1 MTTLK
6 SPEDLRRLRE
16 SNRLV
21 AEVMRELIGM
31 VDVGVT
37 TLDLDAE
44 AERLIRSREAIPA
57 FKGYRGYPNT
67 ICASVNEE
75 VVHGIP
81 RKRRLVA
88 GDVLSLDVG
97 VRYRDFYGDTAR
109 TVAVGE
115 IRLEARRQI
124 TVAKTCL
131 SEACDRAEEGKR
143 LGDISSTIE
152 RIAHEH
158 GYSVVRDYVGHG
170 IGRKLHEDPQIPNF
184 GIPRPNIR
192 LRVGMV
198 LAIEPM
204 LNAGTWEVE
213 RLADTWTV
221 VTKDRM
227 LSVHVE
233 DTVAITEDGPE
244 ILTRVDTLRGSGQGG
259 RQ

>member
-6 SPEDLRRLRE
+6 SPEDLCRLRE
-16 SNRLV
+16 SNQLV
-21 AEVMRELIGM
+21 AEVMRKLIEM
-31 VDVGVT
+31 VAVGVT

-44 AERLIRSREAIPA
+44 AECQIRARGAIPA
-57 FKGYRGYPNT
+57 FKGYRGYPKT
-67 ICASVNEE
+67 ICASVNEQ

-81 RKRRLVA
+81 SKRRLVS
-88 GDVLSLDVG
+88 GDVLSIDVG
-97 VRYRDFYGDTAR
+97 VQYRDFYGDMAR
-109 TVAVGE
+109 SIPIGE
-115 IRLEARRQI
+115 IRPEARRQI

-131 SEACDRAEEGKR
+131 SEACNLAEEGKR
-143 LGDISSTIE
+143 LGDISSTVE
-152 RIAHEH
+152 RIALRH

-184 GIPRPNIR
+184 GVPRPNIR

-213 RLADTWTV
+213 RLADLWTV
-221 VTKDRM
+221 VTKDRK

-244 ILTRVDTLRGSGQGG
+244 ILTRIDTV
-259 RQ
+259 

>member
-31 VDVGVT
+31 VAVGGT
-37 TLDLDAE
+37 TLDLDVE
-44 AERLIRSREAIPA
+44 AERLIRSLGAVPA
-57 FKGYRGYPNT
+57 FKGYLGYTNT
-67 ICASVNEE
+67 ICASINEQ

-81 RKRRLVA
+81 SKRRLVS
-88 GDVLSLDVG
+88 GDVLSIDVG
-97 VRYRDFYGDTAR
+97 VRYRDFYGDIAR
-109 TVAVGE
+109 TVPVGE
-115 IRLEARRQI
+115 IRAEAQRHI
-124 TVAKTCL
+124 ATAKMCL
-131 SEACDRAEEGKR
+131 SEACDRAREGKR

-152 RIAHEH
+152 RIAHRH

-170 IGRKLHEDPQIPNF
+170 IGRNLHEDPQIPNY

-221 VTKDRM
+221 VTKDRK

-233 DTVAITEDGPE
+233 DTVAVTEEGPE
-244 ILTRVDTLRGSGQGG
+244 ILTRIDAL
-259 RQ
+259 

>member
-31 VDVGVT
+31 VDVCVT

-44 AERLIRSREAIPA
+44 AERLIRSQGAIPA

-81 RKRRLVA
+81 SKRRLVA
-88 GDVLSLDVG
+88 GDVLSIDVG
-97 VRYRDFYGDTAR
+97 LRYRDFYGDIAR
-109 TVAVGE
+109 TVPVRE
-115 IRLEARRQI
+115 IRPEAQRQI
-124 TVAKTCL
+124 TAAKTCL
-131 SEACDRAEEGKR
+131 SRACDLAREGNR

-152 RIAHEH
+152 RIAHEY

-170 IGRKLHEDPQIPNF
+170 IGRKLHEDPQIPNY

-192 LRVGMV
+192 LRAGMV

-213 RLADTWTV
+213 RLPNAWTV
-221 VTKDRM
+221 VTKDRR

-244 ILTRVDTLRGSGQGG
+244 ILTRIDRV
-259 RQ
+259 

>member
-6 SPEDLRRLRE
+6 SSEEIARLRE

-21 AEVMRELIGM
+21 AEVMQTLIERIAE
-31 VDVGVT
+31 GVS

-44 AERLIRSREAIPA
+44 AERLIRERGATPA
-57 FKGYRGYPNT
+57 FKGYRGYPGT
-67 ICASVNEE
+67 ICASVNEQ

-81 RKRRLVA
+81 SRRRLMN
-88 GDVLSLDVG
+88 GDLLSIDVG
-97 VRYRDFYGDTAR
+97 VLYGDFFGDMAR
-109 TVAVGE
+109 TVPVGK
-115 IRLEARRQI
+115 ISAQAQRQI

-131 SEACDRAEEGKR
+131 SEACNLAREGKR

-152 RIAHEH
+152 RIAHEGH
-158 GYSVVRDYVGHG
+158 FSVVRDYVGHG

-192 LRVGMV
+192 LRKGMV

-213 RLADTWTV
+213 SLPDKWTV
-221 VTKDRM
+221 VTKDRK
-227 LSVHVE
+227 LSVHFE
-233 DTVAITEDGPE
+233 DTVAITDNGPE
-244 ILTRVDTLRGSGQGG
+244 ILTRID
-259 RQ
+259 